1 LNAQKYYNI
10 KISARNSC
18 GLGDYSEYLQAET
31 NFCPTKPTGVV
42 TDVNGANVDIKWDEQ
57 ANIDSWEVLF
67 QHNDHSWDNISECS
81 GTGITTANGIV
92 QCSILNSKIKS
103 ETSLED
109 QDLIIV
115 KIRGSNANC
124 SGPWSAENTGNAK
137 IASCPVKMAAPFV
150 NSSEVDIKKN
160 SISLSWT
167 QLSGLDAGGEG
178 IAITEYIVHYE
189 RLDDNGDA
197 VANTAGEQSVD
208 GDEDSWTHTGI
219 DNAQTWRYKVRAVNA
234 VGASDCSEW
243 SDTA

>member
-10 KISARNSC
+10 KISARNKC

-42 TDVNGANVDIKWDEQ
+42 TDINGANVDIKWDEQ
-57 ANIDSWEVLF
+57 SNIDSWEVLF
-67 QHNDHSWDNISECS
+67 QHKDHSWDNIAECS
-81 GTGITTANGIV
+81 GTGITTAGGIV

-137 IASCPVKMAAPFV
+137 IASCPIKMAKPFV
-150 NSSEVDIKKN
+150 NDQSENIKKE
-160 SISLSWT
+160 SIKLSWT

-178 IAITEYIVHYE
+178 IEITKYIIHYE
-189 RLDDNGDA
+189 QLEELDGDA
-197 VANTAGEQSVD
+197 VPGTAGTSEAD
-208 GDEDSWTHTGI
+208 GDKSSWTHEGI
-219 DNAQTWRYKVRAVNA
+219 DNA
-234 VGASDCSEW
+234 
-243 SDTA
+243 